1 MTYIKYALLICLAGF
16 LAACGKDNKGTFDA
30 EAQFKADTTAI
41 RAFVIKNNIPVLKTS
56 NGVFYQIIA
65 PGTGS
70 TTYTASTK
78 VTADYTGKLLNGTI
92 FDTTAGKSPIQFSL
106 GGVIAGWQI
115 GIPLIQNGGT
125 IRLLIPSYFAYGNS
139 SPNSLIPANS
149 ILDFTVTLT
158 NVQ

>member
-1 MTYIKYALLICLAGF
+1 MNYIKYLLLICLAGF
-16 LAACGKDNKGTFDA
+16 LFACGKDKENFDA

-41 RAFVIKNNIPVLKTS
+41 RAFVVANNIPVLKTTQ
-56 NGVFYQIIA
+56 GLFYQIIT
-65 PGTGS
+65 PGSGS
-70 TTYTASTK
+70 VTYTASTK

-92 FDTTAGKSPIQFSL
+92 FDTTTGKSPIEFSL

-125 IRLLIPSYFAYGNS
+125 IRLLIPSYYAYGNS
-139 SPNSLIPANS
+139 SPSGLIPENS
-149 ILDFTVTLT
+149 ILDFNVTLR

>member
-1 MTYIKYALLICLAGF
+1 MKHLLLICLVGF
-16 LAACGKDNKGTFDA
+16 LAACGKDEKDTFDV

-41 RAFVIKNNIPVLKTS
+41 RAFAVKNEIPVLKTPS
-56 NGVFYQIIA
+56 GIFYRIIA
-65 PGTGS
+65 PGTGNV
-70 TTYTASTK
+70 TYTASTK
-78 VTADYTGKLLNGTI
+78 VTADYTGRLLNGTI
-92 FDTTAGKSPIQFSL
+92 FDTTTGKSPIQFQL

-125 IRLLIPSYFAYGNS
+125 IRLLIPSYFAYQNS
-139 SPNSLIPANS
+139 SPSGLIPVNS